1 MTSEDTILNEI
12 KHMRGDIGKLD
23 SRMGGIEDAVK
34 LVAVQANQIHTI
46 NREVASLWKIKDD
59 CSAEMKIIRQFQA
72 SCPRDQITKMEHQQ
86 TKTLNNQWTA
96 IKLLAGTM
104 LTGFGILGAFIR
116 WAGSNGAF

>member
-72 SCPRDQITKMEHQQ
+72 SCPREQIEKMQEQQ
-86 TKTLNNQWTA
+86 TLTLNRQWKV
-96 IKLLAGTM
+96 ILGLAAAVIAGFGTM
-104 LTGFGILGAFIR
+104 AKVVI
-116 WAGSNGAF
+116 